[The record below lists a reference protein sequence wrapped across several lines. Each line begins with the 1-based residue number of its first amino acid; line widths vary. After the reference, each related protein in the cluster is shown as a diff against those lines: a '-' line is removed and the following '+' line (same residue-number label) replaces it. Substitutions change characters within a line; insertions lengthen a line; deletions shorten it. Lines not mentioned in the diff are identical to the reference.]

1 MEAAFFLK
9 FVVFG
14 VSPQTT
20 STHFL
25 MTFEKSGGCEYV
37 VQRPDHEFIMI
48 LYQGSI
54 KEKLEKSFFS
64 QFLASHFRKDSNR

>member
-1 MEAAFFLK
+1 VYCIMEVAFFLK

-37 VQRPDHEFIMI
+37 AQRPDHEFII

-54 KEKLEKSFFS
+54 KEKLEKSFFLN
-64 QFLASHFRKDSNR
+64 F

>member
-37 VQRPDHEFIMI
+37 AQRPDHEFII
-48 LYQGSI
+48 LYQG
-54 KEKLEKSFFS
+54 KTRKKVFFLN
-64 QFLASHFRKDSNR
+64 F